1 VGRPPSPARATAL
14 YLELVRLSEATVARL
29 RDGDDAGLPSAMDE
43 RNALLGAIAVTP
55 VSPVEAPEIDAA
67 IRRVLALD
75 QELLALV
82 EACKAQV
89 SQEITRIA
97 ASRAALES
105 YRCAPSRS
113 AAYFERLG

>member
-1 VGRPPSPARATAL
+1 MGRPPSPARATAL
-14 YLELVRLSEATVARL
+14 YEALVRLSEATVARL
-29 RDGDDAGLPSAMDE
+29 RDGEDAGLPSAMDE

-55 VSPVEAPEIDAA
+55 VSPAEAPEIDAA

-75 QELLALV
+75 QELLSLV

-89 SQEITRIA
+89 SQELARIA

-105 YRCAPSRS
+105 YRCAPASS